1 MGTAC
6 KQAPSRCEKETYLLY
21 DLFSQPLYIFGVM
34 YLSLQGCSTPSLNYR
49 PYFSGTEQCHR
60 SIIIR
65 INTDW
70 LLSIHE
76 RTNKKEMKKKKK
88 KTLNHMGISNQHI
101 MYKMSKHIQQGSS
114 SSTPKDIIIVI
125 IIEALP
131 RGNLRS
137 FPGIGRI
144 IKPNVQQT
152 NLEPVIADQV
162 N

>member
-1 MGTAC
+1 
-6 KQAPSRCEKETYLLY
+6 
-21 DLFSQPLYIFGVM
+21 
-34 YLSLQGCSTPSLNYR
+34 
-49 PYFSGTEQCHR
+49 
-60 SIIIR
+60 
-65 INTDW
+65 
-70 LLSIHE
+70 
-76 RTNKKEMKKKKK
+76 
-88 KTLNHMGISNQHI
+88 MGISNQHI

-114 SSTPKDIIIVI
+114 SSTPKDIIII
-125 IIEALP
+125 IIVEALP